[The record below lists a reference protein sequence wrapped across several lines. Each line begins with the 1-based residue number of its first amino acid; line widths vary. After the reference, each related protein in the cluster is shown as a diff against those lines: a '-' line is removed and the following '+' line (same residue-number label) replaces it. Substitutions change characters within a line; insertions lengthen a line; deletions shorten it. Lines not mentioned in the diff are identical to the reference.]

1 MFYYNIMLVV
11 RAEIDFCILQN
22 PRSNGCQSNTKKR
35 ELHTF
40 NNQSDGSFM
49 VDWYWLIDN

>member
-22 PRSNGCQSNTKKR
+22 PRSNGCQSNTKK
-35 ELHTF
+35 ESFTLLTT
-40 NNQSDGSFM
+40 NQM
-49 VDWYWLIDN
+49 AALWLIGIG